1 MLSKTPVENAT
12 LLQKNPIAVIGV
24 IVAIVQFVISQWGEV
39 SVFLLSL
46 GLSPETVTLIE
57 TILTLIAT
65 LAGVYFGR
73 KFVTPLS
80 SPRNQAGEALTP
92 E

>member
-1 MLSKTPVENAT
+1 MLSKTPVT
-12 LLQKNPIAVIGV
+12 NPTPVQRNPLVIIGV
-24 IVAIVQFVISQWGEV
+24 IVAIVQFVIAQWGEI

-46 GLSPETVTLIE
+46 GLSPETVGLIE
-57 TILTLIAT
+57 TILTLVAT
-65 LAGVYFGR
+65 IAGVYFGR

-80 SPRNQAGEALTP
+80 SPRNEAGEALTP